1 MRTGVQWM
9 DGRLS
14 AHDFEIGDFHPGKY
28 VYLEVRDTGC
38 GMDADTKA
46 KIFDPFFSTK
56 FTGRGL
62 GLAAVGGIVRVHKG
76 AVKVASQPG
85 SGSCFTI
92 YFPVAEESPQP
103 PVAPPAASSEQVCAT
118 VLVVDDEETVREIAR
133 KALERRGYRVLSAA
147 SGLEA
152 VDVYRRHR
160 GDLAMVLLDLSMPGM
175 SGQETL
181 PELHKIRADVP
192 IVVSSGY
199 SEEEAM
205 RLFHGQ
211 RVSGFLQKP
220 YTATRLAEL
229 VAGTLKKAE

>member
-1 MRTGVQWM
+1 
-9 DGRLS
+9 
-14 AHDFEIGDFHPGKY
+14 
-28 VYLEVRDTGC
+28 
-38 GMDADTKA
+38 MDADTKT
-46 KIFDPFFSTK
+46 KIFDPFYSTK

-103 PVAPPAASSEQVCAT
+103 PAALPAASAEQQGCAT
-118 VLVVDDEETVREIAR
+118 VLVVDDEEAVREIAK
-133 KALERRGYRVLSAA
+133 KALERRGYKVLSAA
-147 SGLEA
+147 SGLDA
-152 VDVYRRHR
+152 IDVYRRHR
-160 GDLAMVLLDLSMPGM
+160 GDLSMVLLYLSMPGM
-175 SGQETL
+175 SGQEAL
-181 PELHKIRADVP
+181 PELHKIRAYVP

-205 RLFHGQ
+205 RLFRGQ